1 MRRLSGILLAVAMLS
16 GAVVGAQTPAEEYEA
31 FRRGVNERYDS
42 FRRECNAQYAEFL
55 KTVWQDYSARP
66 AVPSRDKYKRVPP
79 VVYDGNAAPVK
90 PVEVTPR
97 EVPVVEEPPQPMPV
111 APVRETPAE
120 ADRFEF
126 DFYGLRCGVRMPPEA
141 KLRGGGQVTA
151 DRLSRD
157 WNALCTPGMDNALRD
172 CLEARLRYRLCDWA
186 YLQFLDRLGREYC
199 GDADAGLF
207 VTAFLFCQSGYQMR
221 LAIDAG
227 GRLVL
232 LYGSRHSVFDTP
244 YFYVDGLSMYPYG
257 SKAESLRICPMSFE
271 GEKPL
276 SLLIAQEQNLGG
288 GMSEPREIKSK
299 RYADVVASA
308 SVPQQL
314 VEFYN
319 GYPASAVDHDP
330 MTKWAICAEAPF
342 SRATSETLYA
352 ALRPRLE
359 GLTPLEAA
367 QRLLNWVQTGL
378 VYEYD
383 DKVWGGD
390 RAFFAEET
398 LYYPYCDC
406 EDRAILFSRLVR
418 DLLGLEVALVY
429 YPGHLATAVC
439 FGDDAEGDAMTVDGR
454 RFLVCDPTYIGAPV
468 GRQMRG
474 VDGSRAE
481 AILLKK

>member
-1 MRRLSGILLAVAMLS
+1 MNIRLAALAVVLS
-16 GAVVGAQTPAEEYEA
+16 AVAAGAQTPTEEYEA
-31 FRRGVNERYDS
+31 FRRGVSERYDT
-42 FRRECNAQYAEFL
+42 FRSECNAEYAEFL
-55 KTVWQDYSARP
+55 RTVWRDFEARP
-66 AVPSRDKYKRVPP
+66 AVPSRDRYKRVPP
-79 VVYDGNAAPVK
+79 VVYDGNTAPVK

-111 APVRETPAE
+111 EPVRETPVH

-126 DFYGLRCGVRMPPEA
+126 DFYGLRCAVRMPPEA
-141 KLRGGGQVTA
+141 KLRGAAGGAMTPE
-151 DRLSRD
+151 RLAAA
-157 WNALCTPGMDNALRD
+157 WEALGTPAMDNALRD
-172 CLEARLRYRLCDWA
+172 CLEERLRHNLCDWA
-186 YLQFLDRLGREYC
+186 YLQFLDRLGSEYC
-199 GDADAGLF
+199 GDSSAARLL
-207 VTAFLFCQSGYQMR
+207 TAYLFCQSGYQMR
-221 LAIDAG
+221 LGLDG
-227 GRLVL
+227 TGHPVL

-244 YFYVDGLSMYPYG
+244 YFYVDGLSLYPYG
-257 SKAESLRICPMSFE
+257 SKTETLSICPMSFR

-276 SLLIAQEQNLGG
+276 SLLITQEQDLGG
-288 GMSEPREIKSK
+288 GMSAPREIRSK
-299 RYADVVASA
+299 RYADVAASA
-308 SVPQQL
+308 TVPQRL

-319 GYPASAVDHDP
+319 SYPASAVDHDP

-342 SRATSETLYA
+342 ARATADALYA
-352 ALRPRLE
+352 GLRPRLE
-359 GLTPLEAA
+359 GLTAREAA
-367 QRLLNWVQTGL
+367 ERLLNWVQTGL

-406 EDRAILFSRLVR
+406 EDRSILFSRLVR

-481 AILLKK
+481 AILLRK